1 MPDKLTTSRH
11 DFPLTADL
19 FSSLL
24 LPTQI
29 ALPKKP
35 RTTTEPLSL
44 RRGVYVR
51 YEKPRHIRLW
61 FRSGQWV
68 NKFMQNILTIFM
80 FSLIWCGIVFAQDS
94 QNQRRNLMPVPAN
107 VVWKGGRLAVNK
119 NFIVAVSGKTD
130 ERLKS
135 YISRVMRRLEGRTI
149 FEFSRDFSSDS
160 ANASLSIETQSTG
173 NAIPKLGDDESY
185 NLEISEKQA
194 KLTAATTVGA
204 MRGLE
209 TFLQLLDGDKDGFYF
224 PTASIQDNPR
234 FPWRGL
240 LIDSARHFQPMEVI
254 KRSLDAMA
262 AVKMNVLHWH
272 LTEDQGFRVESKKF
286 PELHVQG
293 SDGDFYTQDQIRE
306 IVKYAADRGIRVM
319 PEFDMPGHATAWV
332 VSHPEIASAPG
343 PYKIERQPG
352 IFDPTLDPTNEKTY
366 KLLEP
371 FFTEM
376 SRLFPDAYMHI
387 GGDENEGKQWDANP
401 TIQAF
406 KKKNGIKDNHELQTY
421 FNKRILKFLEK
432 NGKIMMGW
440 DEIFQ
445 ADIPKNIVI
454 QSWRGQEALAKVA
467 RQGNAGILSN
477 GYYIDLMQP
486 ASDHYVVDPLPANTT
501 LTAEEQKRVLGGEAT
516 MWSEWVSPDTI
527 DSRIWPRT
535 ATIAERLWSSRDVND
550 IDDMYRR
557 LDVIS
562 IQLEELGL
570 THRKNQAMLLR
581 RLANSDDISALKT
594 LVDLVEPVK
603 IYQRYQQRPQSML
616 SPLTGLIDAAQAD
629 APKARMFNKLAA
641 KIIANKSSEDAAK
654 LKNIF
659 AHWQKTGVQLKPLF
673 DNNPSL
679 FEAKQL
685 SADLQSLSEIGLEIT
700 ESFANGK
707 RLSADWR
714 DQKLKRLS
722 EIAKPKAGLEFQVVE
737 SIKKLV
743 TSVSGK
749 Y

>member
-1 MPDKLTTSRH
+1 MKIQS
-11 DFPLTADL
+11 L
-19 FSSLL
+19 FF
-24 LPTQI
+24 I
-29 ALPKKP
+29 
-35 RTTTEPLSL
+35 
-44 RRGVYVR
+44 GV
-51 YEKPRHIRLW
+51 L
-61 FRSGQWV
+61 
-68 NKFMQNILTIFM
+68 IFSVHSM
-80 FSLIWCGIVFAQDS
+80 FAQTQES
-94 QNQRRNLMPVPAN
+94 KLHNLMPVPSN
-107 VVWKGGRLAVNK
+107 ISWKVGRLAVNK
-119 NFIVAVSGKTD
+119 NFSVSISGKTD
-130 ERLKS
+130 ERLKA
-135 YISRVMRRLEGRTI
+135 YISRVMRRLEGRTV
-149 FEFSRDFSSDS
+149 FEFSRDFSNDS
-160 ANASLSIETQSTG
+160 ANANLLIETQSTG

-185 NLEISEKQA
+185 NLEINEKQA

-209 TFLQLLDGDKDGFYF
+209 TFLQLLERDNVGFYF
-224 PTASIQDNPR
+224 PAVSIVDKPR

-240 LIDSARHFQPMEVI
+240 MIDSARHFQPIEVL
-254 KRSLDAMA
+254 KRNLDAMA
-262 AVKMNVLHWH
+262 AVKLNVLHWH
-272 LTEDQGFRVESKKF
+272 LTEDQGFRVETKKF
-286 PELHVQG
+286 PELHLQG
-293 SDGDFYTQDQIRE
+293 SDGDFYTQEQIRE
-306 IVKYAADRGIRVM
+306 LIKYAADRGIRVM
-319 PEFDMPGHATAWV
+319 PEFDMPGHATAWL
-332 VSHPEIASAPG
+332 VSHPEIGSGAPG
-343 PYKIERQPG
+343 QTYKIERQPG

-371 FFTEM
+371 FFAEM
-376 SRLFPDAYMHI
+376 STLFPDAYMHI

-401 TIQAF
+401 RIQAF

-467 RQGNAGILSN
+467 RQGNTGILSN

-527 DSRIWPRT
+527 DSRIWTRT
-535 ATIAERLWSSRDVND
+535 AAIAERLWSPREVND

-581 RLANSDDISALKT
+581 RLANGQDISALQT

-603 IYQRYQQRPQSML
+603 IYQRFQQRPQSML
-616 SPLTGLIDAAQAD
+616 SPLTGLVDAAQSD
-629 APKARMFNKLAA
+629 APEARIFNKLAA
-641 KIIANKSSEDAAK
+641 KMITQNISDDAAQ

-659 AHWQKTGVQLKPLF
+659 ADWQKTGVQLKPIF
-673 DNNPSL
+673 ENNPSL
-679 FEAKQL
+679 YEAKQL
-685 SADLQSLSEIGLEIT
+685 SADLQNLGEIGLEIT
-700 ESFANGK
+700 DIFGTGK
-707 RLSADWR
+707 IQSADWK
-714 DQKLKRLS
+714 DQKLKTLN
-722 EIAKPKAGLEFQVVE
+722 EIAKPKAALEFQVVE
-737 SIKKLV
+737 SMKKLV
-743 TSVSGK
+743 TAVSEK
-749 Y
+749 